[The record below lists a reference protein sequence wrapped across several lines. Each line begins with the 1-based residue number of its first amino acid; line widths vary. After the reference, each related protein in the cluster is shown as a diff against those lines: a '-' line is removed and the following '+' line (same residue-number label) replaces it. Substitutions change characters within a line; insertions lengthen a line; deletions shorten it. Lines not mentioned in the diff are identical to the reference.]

1 MALQG
6 PGCSHFPFFP
16 EANPYLSSNS
26 SFLQVNQKMSPL
38 LTTQNP
44 TEMDSD
50 IISKCDCLLIPWL
63 HGFQLT
69 IPIDWPFIGQSL
81 CHPNAKLNLTL
92 PKDYLKSGIKSHQL
106 RKTLNNYA
114 E

>member
-1 MALQG
+1 
-6 PGCSHFPFFP
+6 
-16 EANPYLSSNS
+16 
-26 SFLQVNQKMSPL
+26 MSPL

-50 IISKCDCLLIPWL
+50 IISKCDCLLIPGL

-69 IPIDWPFIGQSL
+69 IPIDWPSVGQIL
-81 CHPNAKLNLTL
+81 CHPNAKLKFTL

-106 RKTLNNYA
+106 RKNLKIIMLSERIQTKMSTHCLVPYI
-114 E
+114 